1 MIRQTAFF
9 PLDDL
14 SFWKKQLLHWAAA
27 HELAVYL
34 DSNGSRRP
42 SAGMTSSRPV
52 TTSGWECLVAAGGV
66 SILEANAGQA
76 FEQLRSLK
84 DDKKDWLFGFFG
96 YDLKNEV
103 ERLTSQNFDGIGLP
117 DLEFFQPETVV
128 GIRENQIE
136 IQAIGRRPEAVFEE
150 IKRAEPDAYSVT
162 KGKNAK
168 VLLRPRI
175 PQNEYLQKVEAIR
188 QHIVE
193 GDLYEMNLCQEFF
206 SENADLDPVTVFE
219 RLNAIGKAPFST
231 FMRWRDRY
239 LLSASPERFLK
250 KEGRKVISQ
259 PIKGTRKRGDSSEE
273 DDKIRRE
280 LAASEKDRAENVM
293 IVDLV
298 RNDLAR
304 NCLPG
309 SVQVDELFGIYTFET
324 VHQMIS
330 TVSGVLKSLESL
342 QSLKGTGN
350 DPNDLNDSNNLL
362 VLRDAFP
369 PGSMTGAPKV
379 MAMELIEKYE
389 KTRRG
394 LYSGAV
400 GYFDPAGD
408 FDFNVVIR
416 SILYN
421 AADRYVSVQ
430 VGGAI
435 VFDSVPEE
443 EYEECLLKAEAMLR
457 ALKNDK

>member
-1 MIRQTAFF
+1 MRQTAIF

-14 SFWKKQLLHWAAA
+14 VFWKKQLLYWAAG
-27 HELAVYL
+27 HELAIDL
-34 DSNGSRRP
+34 DSNGYSLSR
-42 SAGMTSSRPV
+42 ATTSSRG
-52 TTSGWECLVAAGGV
+52 TTGEGWECLVAAGAV
-66 SILEANAGQA
+66 SVLEANAGQA
-76 FEQLRSLK
+76 FERLRFFQN
-84 DDKKDWLFGFFG
+84 DKKGDWLFGFFG

-103 ERLTSQNFDGIGLP
+103 ERLSSQNFDGIGLP
-117 DLEFFQPETVV
+117 DLGFFQPEVV
-128 GIRENQIE
+128 AGIKEKGEGRKEFFME
-136 IQAIGRRPEAVFEE
+136 IQAIGRKPEEVFEE
-150 IKRAEPDAYSVT
+150 IKTAKPDAYNIT
-162 KGKNAK
+162 KGKNVK
-168 VLLRPRI
+168 VELRPRMSKV
-175 PQNEYLQKVEAIR
+175 EYLEKVEAIG

-206 SENADLDPVTVFE
+206 SENAELSPMAVFE
-219 RLNAIGKAPFST
+219 RLNRIGKAPFST

-259 PIKGTRKRGDSSEE
+259 PIKGTRKRGGSSDE
-273 DDKIRRE
+273 DNKIRQE

-309 SVQVDELFGIYTFET
+309 SIRVEELFGIYTFET

-330 TVSGVLKSLESL
+330 TVSGILKNGSDRF
-342 QSLKGTGN
+342 GA
-350 DPNDLNDSNNLL
+350 
-362 VLRDAFP
+362 LRDAFP

-400 GYFDPAGD
+400 GYFSPEGN

-421 AADRYVSVQ
+421 AAARYVSVQ

-435 VFDSVPEE
+435 VFDSVPEQ

-457 ALKNDK
+457 ALSQF